1 MSRVLSCVS
10 GEARVEMERLQRSW
24 YRNPSFAES
33 SRSGALS
40 IILCLSCIE
49 LDVNGIRSSL
59 GTCAC
64 KELAVARH
72 YVAWYHGQNT
82 DLLGLRTP

>member
-1 MSRVLSCVS
+1 VLCVWRSKSRK
-10 GEARVEMERLQRSW
+10 GTPRRSW

-40 IILCLSCIE
+40 RILYFSCIE

-64 KELAVARH
+64 KDLAVARH
-72 YVAWYHGQNT
+72 CVAWYHGQNT